1 MIGPESAGRS
11 VAKFPPTHWSCVVAA
26 GGAAA
31 PEARRALE
39 ELCAVY
45 WYPLYA
51 FIRRQGHDPGTA
63 EDLVQGFFTTL
74 LERDSLSSIDRAKG
88 RFRSFLMAA
97 CTHYLA
103 NGRERERTLKRGRG
117 QVVIPIDALD
127 AEERYRL
134 EPAHELTAERLFER
148 RWVLTLLDH
157 VLDRLAAETS
167 QSGKSRLFEALE
179 PSLLG
184 KAEKR

>member
-1 MIGPESAGRS
+1 MLPRSHILAMRRLTHYPRETATSRRTARILAGESSIVIGPKSAGRS
-11 VAKFPPTHWSCVVAA
+11 VAKFPTTHWSCVVAA

-74 LERDSLSSIDRAKG
+74 LERDSLSSIDRARG
-88 RFRSFLMAA
+88 DFRSFLMAA

-103 NGRERERTLKRGRG
+103 NGAR
-117 QVVIPIDALD
+117 
-127 AEERYRL
+127 
-134 EPAHELTAERLFER
+134 
-148 RWVLTLLDH
+148 
-157 VLDRLAAETS
+157 AA
-167 QSGKSRLFEALE
+167 SG
-179 PSLLG
+179 P
-184 KAEKR
+184 